1 MKKTVSLVIML
12 MCVTFAAQAFWLSA
26 RWEGT
31 VQVGGVRPQTLKF
44 NISESFDGSL
54 EAYISA
60 VNGEETHIPC
70 EASRLPGYYQIEI
83 KMPSINACFTGTV
96 IDHNSIEGT
105 FVRDGKKQP
114 LKLMCKDYDT
124 GEVVQYLRPVKPRTL
139 PVMKDGDTTKLIKKE
154 WKGNLNFQEVT
165 FGHDDVTLAG
175 TLYMPNGT
183 GTHGVPAVIIVSGS
197 GTQDRD
203 GSMMGLTPY
212 RAIAEDLLCH
222 GVAVLTY
229 DDRGAGESSPLK
241 GNETTLD
248 YARDAQAAFDFLMS
262 TPGINHSRIGYCGH
276 SEGGQI
282 AFINASRDPRVAF
295 VVSLA
300 GPAVSGR
307 DVMVQQNLSLLDIS
321 GITCTPAQVAEL
333 NGIFDDIVNIADT
346 AQLQQSLRQRLAAST
361 LQHYTPE
368 LLEQSVAV
376 MTSPWYM
383 SFVRFN
389 PKPYLE
395 KINCQVLALG
405 GEWDFQVN
413 AEQTFTALKA
423 SVSNVRCELLP
434 EHNHMFQKCPSKLA
448 SLNYPTLGNISAT
461 TLGLILDFV
470 KGVYT
475 KKQ

>member
-1 MKKTVSLVIML
+1 MKKTISLMSML
-12 MCVTFAAQAFWLSA
+12 LCFAFAAQAFWLSA

-31 VQVGGVRPQTLKF
+31 VQVGLRPQTLKF

-60 VNGEETHIPC
+60 VNGEETRIAC

-83 KMPSINACFTGTV
+83 KIPSINSCFTGTV

-165 FGHDDVTLAG
+165 FGHDNVTLAG
-175 TLYMPNGT
+175 TLYMPSGT
-183 GTHGVPAVIIVSGS
+183 GTHGVPAAIIVSGS

-248 YARDAQAAFDFLMS
+248 YARDAQAAFDFLMN

-368 LLEQSVAV
+368 LLEQSVAL
-376 MTSPWYM
+376 MTTPWYM
-383 SFVRFN
+383 TFVRLD

-395 KINCQVLALG
+395 KINCQVLALN
-405 GEWDFQVN
+405 GEWDFQVD
-413 AEQTFTALKA
+413 AEQTFNALKA
-423 SVSNVRCELLP
+423 SLKNVTCKILP

-448 SLNYPTLGNISAT
+448 SLNYASQGDISET
-461 TLGLILDFV
+461 TLRLILEFI